1 MDDFSGV
8 RASESNMRDIRRML
22 LRCVDIDD
30 GVKHWKAKTGRIDW
44 AVIVFWRSTVKVI
57 ECVAL
62 CSTVKHSPTIVSVF
76 VFLYITDAYKTWVNF
91 SLFLFFFPL
100 SSKNCFQIFFHRND
114 VTVDRWKNASAFR
127 FFTLFFFLSLFL
139 SFFLFVYIGRE
150 YTCIYVDMRIAFRLV
165 RRRADMLILQLW
177 VDRIV
182 WERCPCCNMR
192 WWSKTCA
199 EMEDFCMK
207 LRPFDRVMAVNRL
220 FSSLLFRRVCFLLP
234 SFSSFLLL
242 LLLFFLHFSLSLRLL
257 PFYRKF
263 ARESRSCYALDAF
276 LLLFCFLS
284 RFAFFSFVF
293 SLFYFSTTV
302 M

>member
-1 MDDFSGV
+1 MDGFSGV

-91 SLFLFFFPL
+91 SLFLFFFP
-100 SSKNCFQIFFHRND
+100 SPPKIVSK
-114 VTVDRWKNASAFR
+114 
-127 FFTLFFFLSLFL
+127 FFFIATTLLWIAEKTRVPFVFFPFLLSFSL

-150 YTCIYVDMRIAFRLV
+150 YTCIYMDMRIAFRLV
-165 RRRADMLILQLW
+165 WRRADMLILQLW

>member
-1 MDDFSGV
+1 M
-8 RASESNMRDIRRML
+8 SE
-22 LRCVDIDD
+22 
-30 GVKHWKAKTGRIDW
+30 
-44 AVIVFWRSTVKVI
+44 
-57 ECVAL
+57 
-62 CSTVKHSPTIVSVF
+62 
-76 VFLYITDAYKTWVNF
+76 FLTF
-91 SLFLFFFPL
+91 PFFFPL

-114 VTVDRWKNASAFR
+114 VTVDRWKNASAFL
-127 FFTLFFFLSLFL
+127 FFSLFFFLSLFL

-165 RRRADMLILQLW
+165 WRRANMLILQLW

-234 SFSSFLLL
+234 SFSSSSSS
-242 LLLFFLHFSLSLRLL
+242 LF
-257 PFYRKF
+257 
-263 ARESRSCYALDAF
+263 
-276 LLLFCFLS
+276 
-284 RFAFFSFVF
+284 FAFFSFITSFAILSKVC
-293 SLFYFSTTV
+293 SRIA
-302 M
+302 

>member
-127 FFTLFFFLSLFL
+127 FFSLFFFLSLFL

-192 WWSKTCA
+192 WWSKRA
-199 EMEDFCMK
+199 RKWKIFAWSYGH
-207 LRPFDRVMAVNRL
+207 LIAWWRWI
-220 FSSLLFRRVCFLLP
+220 VCFLRFSFGEFVFFFLP
-234 SFSSFLLL
+234 F
-242 LLLFFLHFSLSLRLL
+242 LLFFF
-257 PFYRKF
+257 F
-263 ARESRSCYALDAF
+263 
-276 LLLFCFLS
+276 
-284 RFAFFSFVF
+284 FFSFFCIFLFHYVF
-293 SLFYFSTTV
+293 CHFIESLLANRVAVTR
-302 M
+302 

>member
-1 MDDFSGV
+1 MRIKHEWISHFS
-8 RASESNMRDIRRML
+8 
-22 LRCVDIDD
+22 
-30 GVKHWKAKTGRIDW
+30 
-44 AVIVFWRSTVKVI
+44 F
-57 ECVAL
+57 
-62 CSTVKHSPTIVSVF
+62 F
-76 VFLYITDAYKTWVNF
+76 F
-91 SLFLFFFPL
+91 SLLLQKLFPNFFLSQRRYCGSLKKRECLSFFFP
-100 SSKNCFQIFFHRND
+100 
-114 VTVDRWKNASAFR
+114 
-127 FFTLFFFLSLFL
+127 FLL

-165 RRRADMLILQLW
+165 WHRADMLILQLW

-242 LLLFFLHFSLSLRLL
+242 LLFFLHFSLSLRLL

-293 SLFYFSTTV
+293 SLFTFLLQWCSFAESSHRLSIVVPVSPNFRFVVFPVLYCTV
-302 M
+302 CVMPGDSCFLCLHEPVLQIVPRGRALIFKKSSVKNYKKTVVFVV